1 MKAEVVGTP
10 SEADGVTVAIGIG
23 DQGPT
28 GIVRIEY
35 PMRMVD
41 PASVLLLQRLYGADR
56 L

>member
-1 MKAEVVGTP
+1 MNAEVVGTP

-28 GIVRIEY
+28 GVVRVEY
-35 PMRMVD
+35 PMRMID
-41 PASVLLLQRLYGADR
+41 HASVLLLQRLRGPYR